1 MRKAPLPRREF
12 SAERR
17 PCVSALPPCRDGSA
31 PVAPLPARFIPWA
44 NVHRRGGAEA
54 RCSRCAA
61 EMANVGKSTAR
72 AAEEA
77 NVGKSTARAAEEANV
92 GKSTVRTGVRIPKH
106 RATTGEGLCKQQ
118 RKPPLPPARQYIIAP
133 ARRDVKQGIA
143 KSASNLRR
151 CNGLRGMMGIVDSA
165 LRDGIPVQCVERAVS
180 HHVRKKMARASSRW
194 YIGKAQFEWVAAQN
208 WLQHFAL

>member
-1 MRKAPLPRREF
+1 M
-12 SAERR
+12 SR
-17 PCVSALPPCRDGSA
+17 PCPRAGTAPPRSPLCQRDSS
-31 PVAPLPARFIPWA
+31 PWA
-44 NVHRRGGAEA
+44 NAHRRGGAEA

-61 EMANVGKSTAR
+61 EMAIA
-72 AAEEA
+72 
-77 NVGKSTARAAEEANV
+77 GKSTARAAEEANV

-118 RKPPLPPARQYIIAP
+118 RKPPLPPTRQYIIAP

>member
-44 NVHRRGGAEA
+44 NAHRRGGAEA
-54 RCSRCAA
+54 RCFRCAA
-61 EMANVGKSTAR
+61 EMAIAGKSTA
-72 AAEEA
+72 
-77 NVGKSTARAAEEANV
+77 
-92 GKSTVRTGVRIPKH
+92 RTGVRIPKH

-118 RKPPLPPARQYIIAP
+118 RKPPLPPTRQYIIAP

>member
-44 NVHRRGGAEA
+44 NAHRRGDAEA

-61 EMANVGKSTAR
+61 EEANAGKSTA
-72 AAEEA
+72 
-77 NVGKSTARAAEEANV
+77 
-92 GKSTVRTGVRIPKH
+92 RTGVRIPKH

-118 RKPPLPPARQYIIAP
+118 RKPPLPPTRQYIIAP

>member
-44 NVHRRGGAEA
+44 NAHRRGGAEA

-61 EMANVGKSTAR
+61 E
-72 AAEEA
+72 EA
-77 NVGKSTARAAEEANV
+77 NVGKSTI
-92 GKSTVRTGVRIPKH
+92 RTGVRIPKH

-118 RKPPLPPARQYIIAP
+118 RKPPLPPTRQYIIAP